1 MVFLWNTR
9 PEHFA
14 KKISPETLRNKQKLI
29 IKEMLIA
36 SVPIACFSD
45 IYMINAFILRSSMTA
60 LLFLQEQYI
69 FVYDVLLEAL
79 ICGDTTMAAASYP
92 KTLSEMLEYD
102 QSIGKTKLEEQFE
115 VKFYGFFSFLL
126 LWNLSAYQ
134 HFQFKKLL
142 RHVYQW
148 LLPAVYF
155 SPSNSILKCW
165 KNFFDIISWLSI
177 LSLILFFFIVDLL
190 LV

>member
-1 MVFLWNTR
+1 MHGNKVLGTLNLHLKISQKNLYFGFDMGLFYKTQDQRILQKN
-9 PEHFA
+9 
-14 KKISPETLRNKQKLI
+14 ISPETLRNKQKLI

-115 VKFYGFFSFLL
+115 VKFNVLRLL
-126 LWNLSAYQ
+126 FVALKSERLST
-134 HFQFKKLL
+134 FP
-142 RHVYQW
+142 V
-148 LLPAVYF
+148 
-155 SPSNSILKCW
+155 
-165 KNFFDIISWLSI
+165 
-177 LSLILFFFIVDLL
+177 
-190 LV
+190 

>member
-1 MVFLWNTR
+1 MHLEISQKNLYFGFDMGLFYKTQDQRILQKN
-9 PEHFA
+9 
-14 KKISPETLRNKQKLI
+14 ISPETLRNKQKLI

-45 IYMINAFILRSSMTA
+45 IYMINAFIPRSSMTA

-115 VKFYGFFSFLL
+115 VKFNALRLL
-126 LWNLSAYQ
+126 FVALKSERLST
-134 HFQFKKLL
+134 FP
-142 RHVYQW
+142 V
-148 LLPAVYF
+148 
-155 SPSNSILKCW
+155 
-165 KNFFDIISWLSI
+165 
-177 LSLILFFFIVDLL
+177 
-190 LV
+190 

>member
-1 MVFLWNTR
+1 MTFLICVTFPEAHYLAICMEIKFWVHIKRAFRNFPEESWFFLWNTR
-9 PEHFA
+9 PEHCA

-45 IYMINAFILRSSMTA
+45 IYMINAFIPRSSMTA

-115 VKFYGFFSFLL
+115 VKFNALRLL
-126 LWNLSAYQ
+126 FVALKSERLST
-134 HFQFKKLL
+134 FP
-142 RHVYQW
+142 V
-148 LLPAVYF
+148 
-155 SPSNSILKCW
+155 
-165 KNFFDIISWLSI
+165 
-177 LSLILFFFIVDLL
+177 
-190 LV
+190 

>member
-1 MVFLWNTR
+1 
-9 PEHFA
+9 
-14 KKISPETLRNKQKLI
+14 
-29 IKEMLIA
+29 MLIA

-115 VKFYGFFSFLL
+115 VKFYGLTSPFCCFEIRALINIS
-126 LWNLSAYQ
+126 S
-134 HFQFKKLL
+134 L
-142 RHVYQW
+142 R
-148 LLPAVYF
+148 
-155 SPSNSILKCW
+155 
-165 KNFFDIISWLSI
+165 NF
-177 LSLILFFFIVDLL
+177 
-190 LV
+190 

>member
-1 MVFLWNTR
+1 MTFPEAQYLAICMEIKFWVHIKRAFRNFPEESLLWFRYGSFFYKTQDQSIVQ
-9 PEHFA
+9 
-14 KKISPETLRNKQKLI
+14 KISPETLRNKQKLI

-45 IYMINAFILRSSMTA
+45 IYMINAFISRSSMTA

-115 VKFYGFFSFLL
+115 VKFNALRLL
-126 LWNLSAYQ
+126 FVALKSERLST
-134 HFQFKKLL
+134 FP
-142 RHVYQW
+142 V
-148 LLPAVYF
+148 
-155 SPSNSILKCW
+155 
-165 KNFFDIISWLSI
+165 
-177 LSLILFFFIVDLL
+177 
-190 LV
+190 